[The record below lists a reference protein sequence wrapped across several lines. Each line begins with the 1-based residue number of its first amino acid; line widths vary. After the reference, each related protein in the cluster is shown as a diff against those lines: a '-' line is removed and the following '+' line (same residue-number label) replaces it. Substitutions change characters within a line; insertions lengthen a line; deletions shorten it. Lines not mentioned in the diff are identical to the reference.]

1 VKSDAETEFVQT
13 QRLPQSK
20 LLLERVFLLTRST
33 NKVQRERKLS
43 RTEAV
48 FQRNS
53 YEVFHKCE
61 LNQKK
66 FEKHESICSISAS
79 SCRFGLESTVR
90 PALGLTI
97 PRDSAVDKGV
107 AGTLQS
113 RLVTSND
120 TIPWRAQLGC
130 GVFEFDHGETAATA
144 YLKVP
149 FASHVLGK
157 AGITRLTSFHRREML
172 SYCRNSMNS

>member
-20 LLLERVFLLTRST
+20 LLLERVFVLTRST

-43 RTEAV
+43 RTRAG

-61 LNQKK
+61 LNQKN

-90 PALGLTI
+90 PALEITI

-107 AGTLQS
+107 AGHPSVTIRDIERYDPLADAVRMRRVRVRSRGNGRGGAHQS
-113 RLVTSND
+113 SN
-120 TIPWRAQLGC
+120 C
-130 GVFEFDHGETAATA
+130 
-144 YLKVP
+144 
-149 FASHVLGK
+149 
-157 AGITRLTSFHRREML
+157 
-172 SYCRNSMNS
+172 NSRPR